1 MAGQVFALL
10 VGIDRYANPYE
21 APHLRG
27 CVADVEGTYSLLV
40 TRFGLAPAQIRVLTA
55 RLGEQEDPAALPTR
69 ANIIA
74 GWREHLGQAGAGDVV
89 FFHYS
94 GHGSQSRSVD
104 PNEPDGYDETIVPHD
119 SRTPGVYDLADKEL
133 ADLIRRVESRGAQVI
148 VFLDCCHAGSGT
160 RGLEQGAE
168 QARVRRCR
176 PDERVRP
183 PSAYLDGLRLR
194 RRPSRPSAP
203 SGWLPQGKHVLLA
216 ACRDDELSYEYRA
229 PGTQQWHG
237 VASYFFQ
244 RTLAAADTSITWA
257 QIHDRVLAQVHA
269 IYPAQSPQLEG
280 PSHLTLFG
288 EVGEPIRPYLLV
300 LAVEGDE
307 YIQVNGGAAVGLTP
321 GSRLA
326 VYAPGADLSDAPVA
340 AALVEEIAVDHAW
353 AKLDR
358 ITPLEPGA
366 RVKVAA
372 VGLLEAPYGVLTDDA
387 ILRNALTALGAGEL
401 AGFLQPVGSKEESPA
416 AFVVTVEQGCY
427 VVRDHAGVQLWP
439 ERPPASADG
448 AVRVAA
454 ILRHLAVYR
463 NVQRLHNPAPPQ
475 GVHGKIELET
485 VAYYRAGR
493 GRNNDDAKL
502 YDAGH
507 SAVVGAGQK
516 LQLTIHNHSDE
527 AVYLAVFNLDADYG
541 ITRIYPP
548 HAVNQK
554 VAPGGNVVIDPIV
567 PQLRGPYRGRAVETI
582 KVIATRVAT
591 SFDVLQLP
599 KLGDG
604 NPEAG
609 VRADA
614 TSALGQLLNAVRRQG
629 MRDLVLEL
637 DDTVGGWT
645 TTQVEVTVIAPPER
659 HPLPRDLV
667 RVAIEAEGG
676 WTVEKSADWAATVL
690 LADLVQASRGQA
702 RQGPLL
708 PPGLSNPGAAAFFR
722 PVCAGEATATGASSP
737 VVMGIAAPAD
747 ELAQISP
754 DLPLRVELAVADE
767 PNLAGVVPIAY
778 DGARFYLAGKPV
790 NVELAP
796 SFTGGV
802 RRLACD
808 IHLLPPASDGG
819 TTRDLRRAARL
830 FFYKIFTGALP
841 ADTGLRIARLEDGQ
855 VTYGP
860 VTKEAIAQAE
870 RVALLLHGFTGESR
884 GLVEK
889 VWPWVK
895 PLGDYDLCL
904 TYDYETFGTG
914 LREQGEKLAAT
925 LLGFGMGE
933 AGQPRLDVYG
943 YSSGALVARALVELC
958 GGDAFVDRVFMGGP
972 PNAGTP
978 LAKSGSLIP
987 WLANIGINL
996 AGAVPAAL
1004 IAHWL
1009 LEQASDAGQGLNDL
1023 APDSDFI
1030 AEINAA
1036 WRPPALAPYYV
1047 QIGDNSRA
1055 FGEWHLLAQRVMQ
1068 MVSGGLDLL
1077 FAGDNDLLV
1086 SVASARCLE
1095 GRWPR
1100 LETRVIG
1107 GHHFQYFHSPES
1119 RRVLAE
1125 WLAGEAEA

>member
-10 VGIDRYANPYE
+10 VGIDRYANPHE

-27 CVADVEGTYSLLV
+27 CVADVEGIYSLLV
-40 TRFGLAPAQIRVLTA
+40 TRFGIAPAQIRCLTA
-55 RLGEQEDPAALPTR
+55 RLGEQEDPDTLPTR

-74 GWREHLGQAGAGDVV
+74 AWREHLGQAGAGDVA
-89 FFHYS
+89 FFHFS
-94 GHGSQSRSVD
+94 GHGSQARSVD

-160 RGLEQGAE
+160 RGVEL
-168 QARVRRCR
+168 ARIRRCR

-194 RRPSRPSAP
+194 RGPSRPATP

-244 RTLAAADTSITWA
+244 RTLAAADTTITWA
-257 QIHDRVLAQVHA
+257 QIHDQVLTQVHA

-288 EVGEPIRPYLLV
+288 GVGEPIRPYLLV
-300 LAVEGDE
+300 MSVEADE
-307 YIQVNGGAAVGLTP
+307 YIQVNGGAALGLTP

-326 VYAPGADLSDAPVA
+326 VYAPGSNLDDEPIAT
-340 AALVEEIAVDHAW
+340 ALVEEIALDHAW

-358 ITPLEPGA
+358 IIPVEPGS

-387 ILRNALTALGAGEL
+387 VLRHALTALGDSDL

-427 VVRDHAGVQLWP
+427 VVRDHAGVQLWH

-448 AVRVAA
+448 ALRVAA

-463 NVQRLHNPAPPQ
+463 NVQRLHNPAPPT
-475 GVHGKIELET
+475 GIHGKIELET
-485 VAYYRAGR
+485 VAYHRADRGGR
-493 GRNNDDAKL
+493 GPGKL
-502 YDAGH
+502 YDSGH

-516 LQLTIHNHSDE
+516 LQLTIHNRSDE
-527 AVYLAVFNLDADYG
+527 AVYLAVFNLDADFG

-554 VAPGGNVVIDPIV
+554 VAPGASVVIDPIV
-567 PQLRGPYRGRAVETI
+567 PCIRGPYQGRAVETI

-604 NPEAG
+604 SPEAG

-637 DDTVGGWT
+637 DDTAGGWT
-645 TTQVEVTVIAPPER
+645 TAQVEVTVIAPPAH

-676 WTVEKSADWAATVL
+676 WTIEKPADWTATVL
-690 LADLVQASRGQA
+690 LADLSQASRGQV
-702 RQGPLL
+702 RRGPLL

-722 PVCAGEATATGASSP
+722 PVCAGEATATGAGAP
-737 VVMGIAAPAD
+737 VVMGIAAPAE
-747 ELAQISP
+747 ELAQVSP
-754 DLPLRVELAVADE
+754 ETPLRVELAVADE
-767 PNLAGVVPIAY
+767 PGLAGVVPIAF
-778 DGARFYLAGKPV
+778 DGDRFYLAGKPV
-790 NVELAP
+790 DVDLA
-796 SFTGGV
+796 SNFTGGS

-808 IHLLPPASDGG
+808 IHLLPPSTDAG

-830 FFYKIFTGALP
+830 FFYKVFTGALP
-841 ADTGLRIARLEDGQ
+841 PDTGLRVARLEEGH
-855 VTYGP
+855 VTYAP
-860 VTKEAIAQAE
+860 VTKEAIAQAK

-884 GLVEK
+884 SLVEK

-895 PLGDYDLCL
+895 PLGRYDLCL

-914 LREQGEKLAAT
+914 LRQQGEMLAAA
-925 LLGFGMGE
+925 LLGFGFGQ
-933 AGQPRLDVYG
+933 ADQPRLDIYG

-958 GGDAFVDRVFMGGP
+958 GGDEFVDRVFMGGP

-978 LAKSGSLIP
+978 LAKASSLLP

-996 AGAVPAAL
+996 AGAVPPAL

-1009 LEQASDAGQGLNDL
+1009 LQQVNEAGEGLNDL

-1047 QIGDNSRA
+1047 QIGDNATA
-1055 FGEWHLLAQRVMQ
+1055 FGEWHLLAQHVMQ
-1068 MVSGGLDLL
+1068 MVDGGLDLL
-1077 FAGDNDLLV
+1077 FAGDNDLV
-1086 SVASARCLE
+1086 VGVNSARSLE

-1107 GHHFQYFHSPES
+1107 GHHFHYFYSPES

-1125 WLAGEAEA
+1125 WLADETET